1 MFEYTVETV
10 RAAAVGPLG
19 STLLALTDAEI
30 LALDDERAEALVVA
44 AQRVINAASAIQAV
58 AIEGRSRLE
67 AEQVAQ
73 ARAGLTPVERLMSGC
88 PRDEHDFMPSVLA
101 PLLHLSPRSMV
112 PRYMLARTL
121 CQRLPATLAAM
132 RAGDIEPWTAAAIAN
147 RLPTTATPALCRQVE
162 DAIFPRVLRQ
172 TAGEAGRSAQRALE
186 RLDPDAVAARGA
198 QASTERFVLVEDAGL
213 PGLSRWTAEAPT
225 ETSLMAW
232 AAIDELARRYAGD
245 GDHRTLRQARA
256 DAFIDL
262 ILGNAT
268 VETTVQVSFPAGA
281 TPGDGGATPGEGAPR
296 GALTPTGVDT
306 PVGLFPAD
314 ALAALVASV
323 QTRFRALYVDPG
335 TGYVTGAG
343 PVAYRPHAALVRLV
357 RARDGTCRF
366 PGCSTGAE
374 RSDID
379 HVVPFPGGPT
389 VRSNLAS
396 LCRKHHRLKHHA
408 GWRLTMT
415 PEGICTWTT
424 PTGMDYVTY
433 PRSYLER
440 VA

>member
-1 MFEYTVETV
+1 
-10 RAAAVGPLG
+10 
-19 STLLALTDAEI
+19 
-30 LALDDERAEALVVA
+30 
-44 AQRVINAASAIQAV
+44 
-58 AIEGRSRLE
+58 
-67 AEQVAQ
+67 
-73 ARAGLTPVERLMSGC
+73 
-88 PRDEHDFMPSVLA
+88 MPSVLA

-132 RAGDIEPWTAAAIAN
+132 RAGDIEPWTAAAIADQ
-147 RLPTTATPALCRQVE
+147 LPTTASPALCRQVE

-172 TAGEAGRSAQRALE
+172 SAGEAGRSARRALE

-198 QASTERFVLVEDAGL
+198 QARTERFVLVEDAGL

-281 TPGDGGATPGEGAPR
+281 APVSIPAGAAPVSIPAGAARGDGAVPAGERASR

-306 PVGLFPAD
+306 PVGLCPAD

-323 QTRFRALYVDPG
+323 QTRFRALYVAPG

-366 PGCSTGAE
+366 PGCSTSAE
-374 RSDID
+374 RTDVD

-389 VRSNLAS
+389 VRENLAS